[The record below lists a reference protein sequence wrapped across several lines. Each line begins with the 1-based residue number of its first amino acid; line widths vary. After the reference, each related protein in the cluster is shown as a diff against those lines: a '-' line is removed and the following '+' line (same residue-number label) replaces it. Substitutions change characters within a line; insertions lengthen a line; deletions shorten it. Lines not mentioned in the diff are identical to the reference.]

1 MMKINLHCSW
11 AKGPGSQ
18 DPGSYTTSLA
28 FRKTNPTAQSLLM
41 PETIITLQPDGFEDP
56 GESLGSFRILGALW
70 FFRLGQSPEHLC

>member
-41 PETIITLQPDGFEDP
+41 PETIITLQPDGFGDP
-56 GESLGSFRILGALW
+56 GESLGSFRILGTLW